1 MKRIHLIF
9 ASTMLCTAAS
19 IAVPVKAAPLQ
30 VLPVSLLM
38 PNVECDAAEA
48 AAVCDVRRS
57 AARRAMEVVAEDHL
71 RANGPRRLGNAPM
84 PQSQIPTAEPK
95 LTPISMTYGALASTD
110 VVMPARGKPVPLR
123 AVPSLSSYQTQ
134 PMSLLVPVGL
144 VPVTQSVVCDPSL
157 TAEQCARLTPP
168 APGAAPEPPPPVTP
182 IPPVE
187 PTPPV
192 QPPTPIVP
200 EAQVPGQ
207 VTPPGPEVDP
217 VPTAPPSVI
226 PPPLTGDDELVRK
239 PPVTGS
245 KMPVIKPKVAPPPIS
260 AN

>member
-1 MKRIHLIF
+1 
-9 ASTMLCTAAS
+9 MLCTAAS
-19 IAVPVKAAPLQ
+19 FAAPVKAAPLSENLVREPSGQ
-30 VLPVSLLM
+30 VQALPASLLM
-38 PNVECDAAEA
+38 PNVECDAAEV

-57 AARRAMEVVAEDHL
+57 AARRAVEVVAEDHL

-84 PQSQIPTAEPK
+84 PQSQLPAGEPQ
-95 LTPISMTYGALASTD
+95 LTLISMTYGALASTD
-110 VVMPARGKPVPLR
+110 VVMPARGGPIALR
-123 AVPSLSSYQTQ
+123 AVPALLSSQAQ

-144 VPVTQSVVCDPSL
+144 VPVAQNVVCDPSL

-168 APGAAPEPPPPVTP
+168 PPVTP
-182 IPPVE
+182 IPPIA

-192 QPPTPIVP
+192 QPTPPIVP
-200 EAQVPGQ
+200 EAQVPGVQVPGQ

-245 KMPVIKPKVAPPPIS
+245 NMPVIKPKAAPPPIS